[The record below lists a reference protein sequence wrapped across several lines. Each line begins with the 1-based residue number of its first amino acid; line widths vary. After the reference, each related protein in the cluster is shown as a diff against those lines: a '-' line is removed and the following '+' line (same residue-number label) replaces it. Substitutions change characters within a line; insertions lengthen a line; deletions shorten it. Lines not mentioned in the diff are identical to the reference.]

1 MCGIGDRRVRA
12 EPPMKIIIS
21 VKWTSLGQEEAVG
34 DTDRE
39 WLHRISRAAGQL
51 ETVRESARLSEDADP
66 LTGQLDFIA

>member
-1 MCGIGDRRVRA
+1 MW
-12 EPPMKIIIS
+12 PPMKIIIS

-39 WLHRISRAAGQL
+39 WLHRISRAASQPG
-51 ETVRESARLSEDADP
+51 TVHESARLSEDADP

>member
-1 MCGIGDRRVRA
+1 
-12 EPPMKIIIS
+12 MKIIIS

-39 WLHRISRAAGQL
+39 WLHRISRAASQL
-51 ETVRESARLSEDADP
+51 GTVRESARLSEDADP